1 MRRWA
6 AGYQPRHSSSQLR
19 KMVSDLPP
27 DGYRI
32 RAIRRALL
40 GLENDAQ
47 TSGTIAGGGGSMT
60 LRLKDLLKGPRT
72 PLHRSGL
79 NNTASKGRGI
89 EGIAAPSASRSQSV
103 KIEEESKKKVAERAV
118 VEVSPPPKIT
128 RDEHEDRLIEVRE
141 I

>member
-1 MRRWA
+1 
-6 AGYQPRHSSSQLR
+6 
-19 KMVSDLPP
+19 
-27 DGYRI
+27 
-32 RAIRRALL
+32 
-40 GLENDAQ
+40 
-47 TSGTIAGGGGSMT
+47 MT
-60 LRLKDLLKGPRT
+60 LRLQDLLEGPRT